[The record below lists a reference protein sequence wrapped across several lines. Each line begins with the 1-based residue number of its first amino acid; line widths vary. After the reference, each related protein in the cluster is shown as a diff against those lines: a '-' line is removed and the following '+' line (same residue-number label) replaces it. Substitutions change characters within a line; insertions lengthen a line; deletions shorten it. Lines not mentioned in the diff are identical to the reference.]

1 MRPAMSWDTTFE
13 ELLRSYLPF
22 LSATQPL
29 HADTDL
35 PTAGLDS
42 LGAVELLGSLE
53 SAYDVRFVNDT
64 LSLDTF
70 ATPAALWETLTRLQ
84 ARV

>member
-1 MRPAMSWDTTFE
+1 MSWDATFE
-13 ELLRSYLPF
+13 ELLRGYLPF
-22 LSATQPL
+22 LGPTRPL

-53 SAYDVRFVNDT
+53 ATYHVRFVNDT